1 MLPMVKK
8 DGYESMIR
16 KEFPLRPEDNRVW
29 SMEEVDKLLSDDL
42 QYFAKGVSR
51 LLNGK
56 HTENQLWA
64 CVSYS
69 FNAGL
74 GAFQRS
80 TMRQKHL
87 RGDFE
92 GAAED
97 WLKSRVTGG
106 GVVLKGLIN
115 RRKDEADLY
124 LRP

>member
-1 MLPMVKK
+1 MVKK
-8 DGYESMIR
+8 DGYEGMTR
-16 KEFPLRPEDNRVW
+16 KEFPLRSEDNRVW

-87 RGDFE
+87 RSDFE

-106 GVVLKGLIN
+106 GVVLKGLVN